1 MSKEIRNITI
11 VGAGL
16 MGQGI
21 ALEFAIAGYNVGLHD
36 ITDEKLQ
43 QSVEN
48 INDSMN
54 MLRSAGLQIG
64 DKAVSNVKN
73 IKTDINLKNITQESD
88 LVIESVYED
97 LALKQLIF
105 HQLDE
110 VCLEHTILASNTS
123 SYMPSS
129 ISLKTKRP
137 ERVLVMHYFN
147 PPYLLPLVEIVQGD
161 KTEQKTVDTISDLLS
176 RIGKKPIILK
186 KESLG
191 FVANRLQA
199 ALAREAISIVEK
211 GIATPEEI
219 DSVII
224 NSIGRRYQTSG
235 VFELT
240 DLAGLDVGFAVV
252 SQLFADLESSPD
264 IPKLFTDKVE
274 KGELGAKTG
283 KGFYVWTKERIEAV
297 KKKIVYSLIIQCKS
311 TKI

>member
-1 MSKEIRNITI
+1 M
-11 VGAGL
+11 
-16 MGQGI
+16 
-21 ALEFAIAGYNVGLHD
+21 
-36 ITDEKLQ
+36 
-43 QSVEN
+43 
-48 INDSMN
+48 
-54 MLRSAGLQIG
+54 
-64 DKAVSNVKN
+64 
-73 IKTDINLKNITQESD
+73 
-88 LVIESVYED
+88 VIESVYED
-97 LALKQLIF
+97 LPLKQLIF
-105 HQLDE
+105 CQLDE
-110 VCLEHTILASNTS
+110 VCPEHTILASNTS

-147 PPYLLPLVEIVQGD
+147 PPYLLPLVEIVRGD